1 MSTEQVQALL
11 QLAETADFR
20 AKFEAALP
28 EERRNILA
36 RAGLNLS
43 LAEAEAA
50 LAGERELADAE
61 LDQIA
66 GGDAGVIRIPPPPP
80 PPPGG

>member
-1 MSTEQVQALL
+1 MSAEHVQALL

-20 AKFEAALP
+20 AKFDAALP
-28 EERRNILA
+28 EERRAILA
-36 RAGLNLS
+36 QAGLNLS

-50 LAGERELADAE
+50 LAGERELGEAE

-66 GGDAGVIRIPPPPP
+66 GGDAGVIRLPPPPP

>member
-1 MSTEQVQALL
+1 MSAEQVQALL

-20 AKFEAALP
+20 AKFDAAVP
-28 EERRNILA
+28 EERHKILA
-36 RAGLNLS
+36 QAGLKLS

-50 LAGERELADAE
+50 LAGERELGDDE
-61 LDQIA
+61 LNRVA
-66 GGDAGVIRIPPPPP
+66 GGDAGVIRVPPPPP